1 MLKFTRRRIDSSVE
15 EKIVTAAIMSD
26 AFLKQIYTI
35 YDPAYLKS
43 PFAQR
48 VMKWAIEYYESYEKA
63 PKNHIKDI
71 YDIEKNKIEEAEE
84 KIIAAFLTKLSQ
96 QYEMETQE
104 INDDYYVDTAL
115 KYFELRELEITSGN
129 VQKLIEVGKVDEAKE
144 QFENY
149 KKVVRQTSG
158 WYNPFD
164 KKNIIATFE
173 DSNEILFSFPG
184 QLGEM
189 IGGFERGWLFSVV
202 GKFKG
207 GKSFL
212 LQEIAV
218 QALLKRLKVVYVSLE
233 MKRRNLDKRLYRR
246 LCAMAEGDRNFIYPA
261 FDCEK
266 NQSGECKKPERKNR
280 IRLLTDDDEIPEF
293 DPESDYKPCCV
304 CRKTNPKEYEFATWF
319 ESIKR
324 PPISVSAIV
333 KKTNSFKQMFGSNN
347 LRVKTYPRFS
357 ASISDIKRDIDT
369 LEVVEGFVAD
379 VICIAEGSLVLTN
392 KGLIPIEKITQE
404 HLLWD
409 GENWVSH
416 GGVVYKGVKETITHA
431 GLTATPEHVVWTE
444 KGWRTLESCKRLGLF
459 IAKTGDGRKNLRIGE
474 DYISDNTCETHPGE
488 EKRICFHRM
497 HSLWNKKMDFIRQFM
512 QRNSKRMSKM
522 FTTQK
527 ISPLVIS
534 KDTKQTTSLSKQRK
548 QSMEILRR
556 TWNRISFFFSS
567 RSMFMD
573 YKKFRYSSRQI
584 SRNRQN
590 RQRWS
595 LRTRKHQMV
604 NTFAKYSTH
613 NEKSYYSK
621 ITPFQTTLSLYYLY
635 RRYLK
640 KIFSYND
647 CQTDCSSLGKQE
659 KRGELSQRSCKKPVW
674 DIINAGPFHRFTV
687 QGLLVHNC
695 IDYAQIIKPEG
706 KFGKEY
712 EGYDIIWKQLS
723 GLAEERHCLVATGSQ
738 VERGT
743 ITKAQIEQDG
753 LAGWVGQLA
762 HVDLMFALNQTK
774 EEKRNKLIRVNML
787 VHRERE
793 IDEDTSCVLL
803 QQLELAQPAL
813 DSELVRYKARQ
824 SSK

>member
-202 GKFKG
+202 GSFKR
-207 GKSFL
+207 GKCISEGTKIQLADGTQKNIEDIRNNDLIFSVDDNYKMTKQKVLGCMYQGEKQTFLLRTRTGREIFATKNHPFLTPTGWKKLEDIKPDDYIAVPKNYKVESDILWDKVVIIEKKEVKKTYDLSIEKIHNFIANDIIVHNSFM

-233 MKRRNLDKRLYRR
+233 MKRKNLDKRLYKR

-266 NQSGECKKPERKNR
+266 NQSGECKKPERKNK

-293 DPESDYKPCCV
+293 DPESDYKPCCI
-304 CRKTNPKEYEFATWF
+304 C
-319 ESIKR
+319 
-324 PPISVSAIV
+324 
-333 KKTNSFKQMFGSNN
+333 N
-347 LRVKTYPRFS
+347 LQH
-357 ASISDIKRDIDT
+357 
-369 LEVVEGFVAD
+369 
-379 VICIAEGSLVLTN
+379 
-392 KGLIPIEKITQE
+392 GLNQLKDLPF
-404 HLLWD
+404 
-409 GENWVSH
+409 
-416 GGVVYKGVKETITHA
+416 
-431 GLTATPEHVVWTE
+431 
-444 KGWRTLESCKRLGLF
+444 LF
-459 IAKTGDGRKNLRIGE
+459 LQ
-474 DYISDNTCETHPGE
+474 S
-488 EKRICFHRM
+488 
-497 HSLWNKKMDFIRQFM
+497 S
-512 QRNSKRMSKM
+512 
-522 FTTQK
+522 
-527 ISPLVIS
+527 
-534 KDTKQTTSLSKQRK
+534 RK
-548 QSMEILRR
+548 QIH
-556 TWNRISFFFSS
+556 SS
-567 RSMFMD
+567 R
-573 YKKFRYSSRQI
+573 
-584 SRNRQN
+584 
-590 RQRWS
+590 
-595 LRTRKHQMV
+595 
-604 NTFAKYSTH
+604 
-613 NEKSYYSK
+613 
-621 ITPFQTTLSLYYLY
+621 
-635 RRYLK
+635 
-640 KIFSYND
+640 
-647 CQTDCSSLGKQE
+647 
-659 KRGELSQRSCKKPVW
+659 
-674 DIINAGPFHRFTV
+674 
-687 QGLLVHNC
+687 
-695 IDYAQIIKPEG
+695 
-706 KFGKEY
+706 
-712 EGYDIIWKQLS
+712 
-723 GLAEERHCLVATGSQ
+723 CLVVIISG
-738 VERGT
+738 
-743 ITKAQIEQDG
+743 
-753 LAGWVGQLA
+753 
-762 HVDLMFALNQTK
+762 
-774 EEKRNKLIRVNML
+774 
-787 VHRERE
+787 
-793 IDEDTSCVLL
+793 
-803 QQLELAQPAL
+803 
-813 DSELVRYKARQ
+813 
-824 SSK
+824 

>member
-129 VQKLIEVGKVDEAKE
+129 VQKLIEVGKIDEAKE

-379 VICIAEGSLVLTN
+379 VII
-392 KGLIPIEKITQE
+392 
-404 HLLWD
+404 
-409 GENWVSH
+409 
-416 GGVVYKGVKETITHA
+416 
-431 GLTATPEHVVWTE
+431 
-444 KGWRTLESCKRLGLF
+444 
-459 IAKTGDGRKNLRIGE
+459 
-474 DYISDNTCETHPGE
+474 
-488 EKRICFHRM
+488 
-497 HSLWNKKMDFIRQFM
+497 
-512 QRNSKRMSKM
+512 
-522 FTTQK
+522 
-527 ISPLVIS
+527 
-534 KDTKQTTSLSKQRK
+534 
-548 QSMEILRR
+548 
-556 TWNRISFFFSS
+556 
-567 RSMFMD
+567 
-573 YKKFRYSSRQI
+573 
-584 SRNRQN
+584 
-590 RQRWS
+590 
-595 LRTRKHQMV
+595 
-604 NTFAKYSTH
+604 
-613 NEKSYYSK
+613 
-621 ITPFQTTLSLYYLY
+621 
-635 RRYLK
+635 
-640 KIFSYND
+640 
-647 CQTDCSSLGKQE
+647 
-659 KRGELSQRSCKKPVW
+659 
-674 DIINAGPFHRFTV
+674 
-687 QGLLVHNC
+687 